1 MTCSDQAKVLKSK
14 DDSWL
19 WRQIALTPHG
29 NLRLAWTFL
38 GLLVPGQ
45 PWSGV
50 VLAEETSQKETR
62 KRNKH
67 ATWRFA
73 WIHIVVLF

>member
-1 MTCSDQAKVLKSK
+1 LKSK

-50 VLAEETSQKETR
+50 VLAEENEPE
-62 KRNKH
+62 RNTKKKQTCH
-67 ATWRFA
+67 MAIRMDSHSGTF
-73 WIHIVVLF
+73 LSLL